1 MERLVFTEAPD
12 RTELTGVLIGDG
24 QGPVA
29 VLSHGSAMR
38 FCQRSYVNIG
48 RELADRGVS
57 LLSGETRGHD
67 IAALHRRGD
76 DFVGGGGAFERFD
89 ESVRDC
95 DAWLRYAHDAGAEP
109 VVAMGHSMGGTKTVL
124 ALSAGAVAD
133 ALVLLSPAVSWPVNA
148 ERVAIARDLIDHGRG
163 DDLMPPRWDAPPW
176 NLISA
181 KTLAQR
187 FDLIEGVFASAG
199 GPWSRIDIPTLVL
212 FGAGEEDVD
221 TDLDAL
227 TSARASAQRLD
238 CRVIDDADHEF
249 RGAEARVADVVAEWL
264 SDVLTPVPTSEPQ
277 PA

>member
-12 RTELTGVLIGDG
+12 RTELTGVVIGDVH
-24 QGPVA
+24 GPLA

-38 FCQRSYVNIG
+38 FCQRSYVDIG
-48 RELADRGVS
+48 HELADRGVS

-95 DAWLRYAHDAGAEP
+95 DAWLRYAHDAGAAH
-109 VVAMGHSMGGTKTVL
+109 VIAMGHSMGGTKTVL
-124 ALSAGAVAD
+124 ALSAGAAAD
-133 ALVLLSPAVSWPVNA
+133 ALVLLSPAVSWPANA
-148 ERVAIARDLIDHGRG
+148 ERVAIARDMVDQGRG
-163 DDLMPPRWDAPPW
+163 DDLMPPRSDAPPW

-181 KTLAQR
+181 ATLAQR
-187 FDLIEGVFASAG
+187 FDLIESVFASAD

-212 FGAGEEDVD
+212 FGAGEDDVD

-227 TSARASAQRLD
+227 TSARASGQRLD
-238 CRVIDDADHEF
+238 CRVIDNADHEF
-249 RGAEARVADVVAEWL
+249 RGAEARVAEVVAEWL